1 MGLHGKHS
9 NKWPA
14 QSVEL
19 SLAQYSTAQLSV
31 AQCGSLTRTMEPGGG
46 AFGGAKAGAAAQDP
60 MAFLRKPSVVFRIG
74 ALLLSVLMFAMI
86 SNQAW
91 QPNMEGQ
98 EYCII
103 NNSDTA
109 CQFPNVVAVIA
120 FLASI
125 GFLVGEFFFDEM
137 SSVKSRKHFVVADLA
152 FSGFWTAAYILSFL
166 TMLYEWTES
175 EDPISGFG
183 QGSVRAAIICSF
195 LSIYAWLEEVQTGVR
210 GGLQ

>member
-1 MGLHGKHS
+1 
-9 NKWPA
+9 
-14 QSVEL
+14 
-19 SLAQYSTAQLSV
+19 
-31 AQCGSLTRTMEPGGG
+31 
-46 AFGGAKAGAAAQDP
+46 
-60 MAFLRKPSVVFRIG
+60 
-74 ALLLSVLMFAMI
+74 
-86 SNQAW
+86 
-91 QPNMEGQ
+91 MEGQ

-195 LSIYAWLEEVQTGVR
+195 LSIYAWVCPVSSVQSCSCI
-210 GGLQ
+210 LSSA